1 MTTTDYRLTD
11 RFTAD
16 RGTVFLSGIQALA
29 RLPIDQLRADR
40 RAGLRTA
47 ALVTGYPGSPLG
59 GFDVT
64 VRQAAKLASDL
75 PIVCRPAVNEEYA
88 ATAVMGSQLAAAQPD
103 HRYDGVLGIWYGKA
117 PGVDRA
123 TDAMRHAVYA
133 GTSKF
138 GGAVA
143 LAGDDPNA
151 KSSTIPSSSAGIF
164 QDLHMPL
171 LYPGDPAE
179 VLDLGRHAVAMS
191 RASGLWT
198 ALKIVADVA
207 DGTASVNLDP
217 DRVRPVIPDAHGLR
231 YERLP
236 EGRLLTPLTLD
247 LEREI
252 YEVRY
257 AIATE
262 YASVNRLNRVIADA
276 PDAWIGIV
284 ASGITLREVREAFR
298 RLGLDDE
305 AAIGALGIRVL
316 KMQMPLPWDPDTM
329 REFARGLQQILVI
342 EEKQPHIELL
352 VKDALYSMP
361 DRPVIVGKHDEEGVE
376 LVPGYGALDAD
387 AILPALRRRLEAR
400 LGHRLA
406 PEPHSVPIHLPIVD
420 LARTP
425 FYCSGCP
432 HNRSTVVPDGALV
445 GAGIGCHTMALLMDP
460 DRVGSI
466 AGVTAMGNEGM
477 QWLGMYDFVDR
488 DHFFQNL
495 GDGTYFHS
503 GQLAITGAIA
513 ANANITFKLLYN
525 GVVAMTGG
533 QLPPGQLSVPEV
545 ATVLL
550 DQGVKEVLIT
560 SDNPRAYRH
569 TKLPRE
575 VKVWSRDRIVEAQ
588 EYLATVPG
596 VTVLIHEQ
604 ACAAELR
611 RQRKRGLV
619 ATPTQRVVINHRI
632 CEGCGDCG
640 RVSNCLSVQPFDTPF
655 GRKTRIDQTT
665 CNLDYSCLE
674 GDCPAFVTIDTAA
687 RPRWWPKRRTK
698 KGKTAAT
705 PEPAAAE
712 HPHDADVDA
721 LLAAPLPAPEVV
733 IQPHDITIRMV
744 GIGGTGVVTAAQVIG
759 TAAML
764 AGYRVRGLDQVG
776 LSQKAGPVVSDL
788 HLTLDQDAESNRLGA
803 GQADVLLVFDA
814 LVAASHLGTKPSDPD
829 RTVVVGSSSS
839 TPPGALITHP
849 DTPMPSFT
857 ELEAV
862 LGQVTR
868 RDRAHW
874 ADAEHITEVALG
886 DATTANVFVVGMALQ
901 AGALPIEPEY
911 VEQALELNGVRVD
924 ANLAALRLG
933 RRAVVD
939 PDAVAHAT
947 HSEPRAARDVEA
959 TVDFLAADLVAYQ
972 DARYARSFREFVQT
986 VDDAE
991 RAVAPGSSALT
1002 LAVAR
1007 NLYKLMAYKDEYEVA
1022 RLMLDDDAM
1031 AEAYTVAG
1039 QNGGGR
1045 GRVAYKLHPPLLR
1058 ALGVDHKMTFGS
1070 WTRPMFRWLARGKR
1084 LRGTVLDPF
1093 RWTKVRRAE
1102 RALPGEY
1109 RAAMTQVLRAL
1120 TADTLD
1126 AAVRVAELPDLV
1138 RGYEELKLERVAEFR
1153 RRLPADVEAVTGGA
1167 GRR

>member
-1 MTTTDYRLTD
+1 VTTTDYRLTD

-29 RLPIDQLRADR
+29 RLPIEQLRADR

-133 GTSKF
+133 GTSKH

-151 KSSTIPSSSAGIF
+151 KSSTIPSSSAGVF

-171 LYPGDPAE
+171 LYPADPAE

-207 DGTASVNLDP
+207 DGTASVMLDP

-262 YASVNRLNRVIADA
+262 YASANRLNRVIADA
-276 PDAWIGIV
+276 PDAWIGVV
-284 ASGITLREVREAFR
+284 ASGITSREVREAFR
-298 RLGLDDE
+298 RLGLEDE
-305 AAIGALGIRVL
+305 ASIGALGIRVL

-361 DRPVIVGKHDEEGVE
+361 DRPIVVGKHDEEGVE
-376 LVPGYGALDAD
+376 LVPGYGSLDAD
-387 AILPALRRRLEAR
+387 AILPALRRRLEPR
-400 LGHRLA
+400 VGHRLA
-406 PEPHSVPIHLPIVD
+406 REPHTVPIKLPIVD

-432 HNRSTVVPDGALV
+432 HNRSTVVPDDALV

-460 DRVGSI
+460 ERVGSI

-503 GQLAITGAIA
+503 GQLAITAAIA

-533 QLPPGQLSVPEV
+533 QMPQGQLSVPEV
-545 ATVLL
+545 AAVLL

-560 SDNPRAYRH
+560 TDDTRAYRH
-569 TKLPRE
+569 TKLPHG

-588 EYLATVPG
+588 AHLATVPG

-655 GRKTRIDQTT
+655 GRKTLIDQTT

-674 GDCPAFVTIDTAA
+674 GDCPAFVTIETKA
-687 RPRWWPKRRTK
+687 RPRWWPTRRTRP
-698 KGKTAAT
+698 AAT
-705 PEPAAAE
+705 ASAPASMAPPRDPAI
-712 HPHDADVDA
+712 DT
-721 LLAAPLPAPEVV
+721 LLDAPLPAPEVV
-733 IQPHDITIRMV
+733 IEPHDITIRMV

-788 HLTLDQDAESNRLGA
+788 HLTLNHDAESNRLGA

-849 DTPMPSFT
+849 DTPMPSFAD
-857 ELEAV
+857 LETV

-874 ADAEHITEVALG
+874 ADAEHITHAALG
-886 DATTANVFVVGMALQ
+886 DATTANIFVIGMALQ
-901 AGALPIEPEY
+901 AGALPLDPEY
-911 VEQALELNGVRVD
+911 VEQALELNGVQVD
-924 ANLAALRLG
+924 TNLAALRLG
-933 RRAVVD
+933 RRAIAD
-939 PDAVAHAT
+939 PSAVAHAT
-947 HSEPRAARDVEA
+947 HTEPVATRNTEA
-959 TVDFLAADLVAYQ
+959 TVEFFAADLVAYQ
-972 DARYARSFREFVQT
+972 DAAYAESFRAFVAT
-986 VDDAE
+986 VEDAE
-991 RAVAPGSSALT
+991 HAVAPASSALT

-1031 AEAYTVAG
+1031 SEAYTVA
-1039 QNGGGR
+1039 NGR

-1058 ALGVDHKMTFGS
+1058 ALGVDHKLTFGL
-1070 WTRPMFRWLARGKR
+1070 WTRPLFRWLARGKR

-1109 RAAMTQVLRAL
+1109 RAAITKMLGSI
-1120 TADTLD
+1120 TADNLD

-1153 RRLPADVEAVTGGA
+1153 SRLAEELPAVTGGGP
-1167 GRR
+1167 GRRR

>member
-1 MTTTDYRLTD
+1 MAATWSRPEHVPAASFPDRASRDMPRNRGYLRLGRGAPRGGGGVTTTDYRLTD

-16 RGTVFLSGIQALA
+16 RATVFLSGIQALA

-40 RAGLRTA
+40 RAGLHTA

-75 PIVCRPAVNEEYA
+75 PIVCRPALNEEYA
-88 ATAVMGSQLAAAQPD
+88 ATAVMGSQLANAQPD
-103 HRYDGVLGIWYGKA
+103 ARYDGVVGIWYGKS

-123 TDAMRHAVYA
+123 TDALRHAVYA

-151 KSSTIPSSSAGIF
+151 KSSTLASSTAGVF

-217 DRVRPVIPDAHGLR
+217 DRVQAVIPDAPGLR
-231 YERLP
+231 YDRLP

-262 YASVNRLNRVIADA
+262 YASANRLNRVIADA

-284 ASGITLREVREAFR
+284 ASGITSREVREAFR
-298 RLGLDDE
+298 RLGLEDE
-305 AAIGALGIRVL
+305 TSIGALGIRVL

-376 LVPGYGALDAD
+376 LVPGYGSLDAD
-387 AILPALRRRLEAR
+387 AILPALRRRLQPR

-406 PEPHSVPIHLPIVD
+406 PGPHLVPIHLPIVD

-460 DRVGSI
+460 ERVGSI

-503 GQLAITGAIA
+503 GQLAITAAIA
-513 ANANITFKLLYN
+513 ADANITFKLLYN

-545 ATVLL
+545 AAVLL
-550 DQGVKEVLIT
+550 DQGVRKVLIT
-560 SDNPRAYRH
+560 TDDARAYRRG
-569 TKLPRE
+569 KLPRGVE
-575 VKVWSRDRIVEAQ
+575 VWSRDRIVEAQ
-588 EYLATVPG
+588 EYLATVQG

-655 GRKTRIDQTT
+655 GRKTLIDQTT

-674 GDCPAFVTIDTAA
+674 GDCPAFVTIETKA
-687 RPRWWPKRRTK
+687 RPRWWPAPRRR
-698 KGKTAAT
+698 GPASNAA
-705 PEPAAAE
+705 PEPVAEPPEPDAAIA
-712 HPHDADVDA
+712 A
-721 LLAAPLPAPEVV
+721 LLASPLPAPEVV
-733 IQPHDITIRMV
+733 IEPQDLTIRMV

-788 HLTLDQDAESNRLGA
+788 HLTLNHDAESNRLGA

-814 LVAASHLGTKPSDPD
+814 LVAASQLGTKPSDPE

-857 ELEAV
+857 DLEAV

-874 ADAEHITEVALG
+874 ADAEHITLVALG

-901 AGALPIEPEY
+901 AGALPIDPEF
-911 VEQALELNGVRVD
+911 VEQALELNGVQVET
-924 ANLAALRLG
+924 NLAALRLG
-933 RRAVVD
+933 RRAIAD
-939 PDAVAHAT
+939 PDAVVHAT
-947 HSEPRAARDVEA
+947 HSEPRAARDTAA

-972 DARYARSFREFVQT
+972 DAKYAESFRAFVQA
-986 VDDAE
+986 VADAE
-991 RAVAPGSSALT
+991 RATVPTSSSLT

-1031 AEAYTVAG
+1031 AEAYDVAG
-1039 QNGGGR
+1039 HHEGGR
-1045 GRVAYKLHPPLLR
+1045 GR
-1058 ALGVDHKMTFGS
+1058 
-1070 WTRPMFRWLARGKR
+1070 
-1084 LRGTVLDPF
+1084 
-1093 RWTKVRRAE
+1093 
-1102 RALPGEY
+1102 
-1109 RAAMTQVLRAL
+1109 
-1120 TADTLD
+1120 
-1126 AAVRVAELPDLV
+1126 
-1138 RGYEELKLERVAEFR
+1138 
-1153 RRLPADVEAVTGGA
+1153 
-1167 GRR
+1167 